1 MKSKEKYK
9 PNVPGLAFI
18 NRLKAVTYNL
28 DLGATDRIMQ
38 TSITKNKDDK
48 TLLHQPAQIIL

>member
-18 NRLKAVTYNL
+18 NRLNPVTYNL
-28 DLGATDRIMQ
+28 DLDAADRIMQ
-38 TSITKNKDDK
+38 TSIAKNKDDK
-48 TLLHQPAQIIL
+48 TLLHQPAQIIQ